1 MKDILVVAS
10 AVGSFP
16 VEVRYAAELAR
27 ALRADLT
34 GLFVVEPFSVPAMFD
49 PAAAAL
55 LELKAHELLEQARDD
70 RAAFLNM
77 LRERGVARGD
87 WLVAH
92 GPELDATVFAASWH
106 DLVVLGLQQDDTDSI
121 AAASA
126 AVLSA
131 GVPFVLV
138 PASHAGTL
146 RRERIAVAC
155 NGSRE
160 SIRAL
165 HASLPLLKLGKRVVL
180 MQGGQR
186 KPLLT
191 AMGEPPAFDPEAYL
205 ARHDI
210 GFERC
215 FLDDPD
221 QTTGEEIAET
231 AVAMDADLLVMGA
244 YGRSRLSEIV
254 LGGATRRALHASGIP
269 LFVQH

>member
-1 MKDILVVAS
+1 MKDILVVS
-10 AVGSFP
+10 STVGSFP

-34 GLFVVEPFSVPAMFD
+34 GLFVVEPFAAPAMFD

-55 LELKAHELLEQARDD
+55 LELRAHELLEQARGD
-70 RAAFLNM
+70 RDAFLAM

-92 GPELDATVFAASWH
+92 GPEVDAVAFAASWH
-106 DLVVLGLQQDDTDSI
+106 DLVVIGLQQDDPASI

-126 AVLSA
+126 AVLASGA
-131 GVPFVLV
+131 PFVLV
-138 PASHAGTL
+138 PSGHAGTL
-146 RRERIAVAC
+146 RTDRIAVAC

-160 SIRAL
+160 AIRAL

-180 MQGGQR
+180 MQGGKR

-191 AMGEPPAFDPEAYL
+191 AMSEPPPFDAEAYL
-205 ARHDI
+205 ARHEI

-215 FLDDPD
+215 FLDEPD
-221 QTTGEEIAET
+221 QTSGEEIAET
-231 AVAMDADLLVMGA
+231 AAAMEADILVMGA

-254 LGGATRRALHASGIP
+254 LGGATRRALHASSIP